1 MSDRWCIAGVS
12 ILGDGLERALA
23 GKDDVKVLVKV
34 RG

>member
-1 MSDRWCIAGVS
+1 VASVVCM
-12 ILGDGLERALA
+12 LEDGFERLLA